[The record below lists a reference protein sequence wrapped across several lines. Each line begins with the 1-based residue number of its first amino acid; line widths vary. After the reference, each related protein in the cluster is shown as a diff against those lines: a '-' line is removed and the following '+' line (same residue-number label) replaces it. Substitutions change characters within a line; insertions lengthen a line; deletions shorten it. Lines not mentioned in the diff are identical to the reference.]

1 MDVSTPS
8 PVAALWELERRLRNA
23 ESARPHPVPAVSE
36 WARTLSTRYLETV
49 VEDWAT
55 PEGPR

>member
-1 MDVSTPS
+1 MVTAPS
-8 PVAALWELERRLRNA
+8 PVAALWELERRLRSA
-23 ESARPHPVPAVSE
+23 ESAHPVPAVSE

-55 PEGPR
+55 PKGPR